1 MSSYTE
7 RFVMS
12 KIITLRK
19 WFLGDLKRFFK
30 AFFVLTS
37 CSRFL
42 QVHSFFK
49 SFFDPKLYI
58 CLWFYVQYAEDLESG
73 FSSDVE
79 SKYKKIYEDDINPFA
94 AFSKKV
100 AQLGYSNEA
109 QQIFFCNW
117 LTHFKLVFSGTVC
130 LSDELCICWNR
141 NVYLSKITKTI
152 TMVDAVK
159 QKFSLQLFVFVK

>member
-49 SFFDPKLYI
+49 SFFYPKLYI

-100 AQLGYSNEA
+100 AQLGYSSEA
-109 QQIFFCNW
+109 QQIFFFPIGLHILSW
-117 LTHFKLVFSGTVC
+117 YLVAQF
-130 LSDELCICWNR
+130 
-141 NVYLSKITKTI
+141 VYLMNYVYVETETSTCPR
-152 TMVDAVK
+152 
-159 QKFSLQLFVFVK
+159 